1 LYRLVLPR
9 SFVTAV
15 CASVVFVAGCGGSAA
30 PAATPT
36 SANQPFTL
44 RLGYLTNLTHGSVL
58 VGLDRGSLTASL
70 PSRTTVTKQAFN
82 AGPAE
87 VEAILGGALDAAYM
101 GPSPAV
107 SAYIKT
113 KAIRVVAGATSGGA
127 GLVIRPGLAIHG
139 PADLKGKTLATPELG
154 NTQDVALRAYLADH
168 GLKTDPQGGGDVRI
182 VPTAN
187 ATALSLLQQ
196 GQIDGAW
203 VPEPWLSRMIID
215 AHGQLLVNE
224 ADLWKQQQGRFATT
238 ELVVTKKLLD
248 ERPDVVKG
256 LIEGQVKTTSWILQ
270 NSTSARTEAGA
281 ALVKL
286 TNSKLA
292 EPVLD
297 AAWAR
302 LTFTV
307 DPLAASFK
315 KEASNAQRVGLV
327 SSTNLNGILDLRQL
341 NAVLRANGESA
352 VSTAGLG
359 SG

>member
-1 LYRLVLPR
+1 MTLVLA
-9 SFVTAV
+9 TAML
-15 CASVVFVAGCGGSAA
+15 VAGCGGSAVQS
-30 PAATPT
+30 T
-36 SANQPFTL
+36 SPNQPFTL

-58 VGLDRGSLTASL
+58 VGLDRKSLTSDL
-70 PSRTTVTKQAFN
+70 PSKTTVTTQSFN

-87 VEAILGGALDAAYM
+87 VEALLGGALDAAYI
-101 GPSPAV
+101 GPSPTV

-113 KAIRVVAGATSGGA
+113 RAIRVVAGATSGGA
-127 GLVIRPGLAIHG
+127 GLVVRPGLAING

-168 GLKTDPQGGGDVRI
+168 GLKTDPQGGGDVRV
-182 VPTAN
+182 VPTSN

-224 ADLWKQQQGRFATT
+224 ADLWKPEQGRFATT
-238 ELVVTKKLLD
+238 ELVVTQQLLD
-248 ERPDVVKG
+248 ERPDIVKA
-256 LIEGQVKTTSWILQ
+256 LIQGQVATTNWINQ
-270 NSTSARTEAGA
+270 HPTEARTAAGA

-307 DPLAASFK
+307 DPLATTFK
-315 KEASNAQRVGLV
+315 KEATNAQRVGLV
-327 SSTNLNGILDLRQL
+327 SNTNLNGILDLRPL
-341 NAVLRANGESA
+341 NAVLKAEGKSP

-359 SG
+359 PG